1 MSLHTPSLM
10 SAGRGVTIIS
20 PDGSHRIPVE
30 LQADYAAIVLLDPE
44 PAEMA
49 RWVRRLEVQLGVT
62 DAHRDTLRRRLENR
76 AIRPWTVLRVTSG
89 MERKVAKALGPKTE
103 DDPQGA
109 GLAIYVPIERY
120 RPARTWR
127 SRTRPLMP
135 GYIFADLPDEDS
147 LDLARKNYAVREV
160 MCRDGQP
167 VKVPAL
173 AIGCMILM
181 EACGEFDLTW
191 DAPAPIRN
199 KARGRKPTR
208 KWVKG
213 QRVKVADGPLAGF
226 LAEIIKAD
234 QADKIAVLVSIFGRE
249 TPVELDEEM
258 LDTTLVEGKA

>member
-1 MSLHTPSLM
+1 MIHQREAFTGTQGSFYPSVLAPFGRQVPHHLM
-10 SAGRGVTIIS
+10 A
-20 PDGSHRIPVE
+20 E
-30 LQADYAAIVLLDPE
+30 LAAIVLLDPE
-44 PAEMA
+44 PDLLSE
-49 RWVRRLEVQLGVT
+49 WVSRLQRRVRSALT
-62 DAHRDTLRRRLENR
+62 PPA
-76 AIRPWTVLRVTSG
+76 WSVLRVSQG
-89 MERKVAKALGPKTE
+89 MEGKVAKALGPKTE
-103 DDPQGA
+103 DDPHGA
-109 GLAIYVPIERY
+109 GLAVYVPIERY

-135 GYIFADLPDEDS
+135 GYIFADLPDENS
-147 LDLARKNYAVREV
+147 LDIARKNHAVREV
-160 MCRDGQP
+160 MCKDGKP

-173 AIGCMILM
+173 AIGSMILM